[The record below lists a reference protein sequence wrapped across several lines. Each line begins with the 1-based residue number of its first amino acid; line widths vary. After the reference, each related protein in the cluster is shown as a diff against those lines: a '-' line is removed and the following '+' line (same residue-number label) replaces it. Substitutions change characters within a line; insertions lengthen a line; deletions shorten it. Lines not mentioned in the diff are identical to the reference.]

1 MALMINDI
9 FKYLSDNRILP
20 YIKEERMPKF
30 DGKKGNILRNLTVL
44 AQRIDLQK
52 WRDGIIWTKMDCR
65 NCFLI

>member
-1 MALMINDI
+1 MS
-9 FKYLSDNRILP
+9 KS
-20 YIKEERMPKF
+20 